1 MTNDPADLANLRD
14 IALPPPVPWWPP
26 APGWWILA
34 AALLAAAA
42 VLALRRLRRWRADAY
57 RRAALRE
64 LAALEAAVGST
75 PPRELAAAVSALLK
89 RTALAAFPRA
99 DCASLS
105 GTAWIDFLDRTGG
118 GFGAGPVQL
127 LPQLAYGA
135 PADAAA
141 LPAIMVAARR
151 WIVAHRAR
159 RPC

>member
-1 MTNDPADLANLRD
+1 MTGDPADLGNLRD

-34 AALLAAAA
+34 AALLAVAA
-42 VLALRRLRRWRADAY
+42 VLVLRRLAHWRADAY

-64 LAALEAAVGST
+64 LAALEAAAGGM
-75 PPRELAAAVSALLK
+75 PAAELAAAVSALLK

-105 GTAWIDFLDRTGG
+105 GAAWIDFLDRTGG
-118 GFGAGPVQL
+118 SFGTGPARL
-127 LPQLAYGA
+127 LPQLAYGT
-135 PADAAA
+135 PADPAAVPAILAAA
-141 LPAIMVAARR
+141 GR
-151 WIVAHRAR
+151 WISAHRAG

>member
-1 MTNDPADLANLRD
+1 MTGDPADLANLHD
-14 IALPPPVPWWPP
+14 IAVPPPVPWWPP

-42 VLALRRLRRWRADAY
+42 VLALRWFARWRADAY

-64 LAALEAAVGST
+64 LAVLEAAAGSMPAT
-75 PPRELAAAVSALLK
+75 ELAAAVSVLLK
-89 RTALAAFPRA
+89 RTALAAFPRT
-99 DCASLS
+99 DSASLS
-105 GTAWIDFLDRTGG
+105 GAAWIDFLDRTGG
-118 GFGAGPVQL
+118 AFTGPARQ

-141 LPAIMVAARR
+141 LPAILAAARR
-151 WIVAHRAR
+151 WIAEHRAA